1 MDDNYLDDPFDQE
14 YDSEDVDDVDQEL
27 EVPTSESIKR
37 GSESIKR
44 GAKKVV
50 HYAEKFLNRS
60 RM

>member
-1 MDDNYLDDPFDQE
+1 MDKLMDANYLDDPFDQE
-14 YDSEDVDDVDQEL
+14 YGSEHNKEVNQEL
-27 EVPTSESIKR
+27 EVQVPT
-37 GSESIKR
+37 SESIKR